1 MLMLKPFFVISHP
14 NTLIIIA
21 KTKPVIL
28 MDRNIVQYKT
38 F

>member
-14 NTLIIIA
+14 TPLIIIA
-21 KTKPVIL
+21 KTTPAIL
-28 MDRNIVQYKT
+28 MNRNIVQYKI